1 MVDTPNR
8 GFGLLVL
15 RGICAILFGVLAF
28 LLPGITLASL
38 VLLFGAYALVNGVLS
53 IVMAV
58 GAPKGSPGRATTAI
72 LGVLGVATGI
82 LTFFYPGVTALS
94 LVLLIAWW
102 AILTGA
108 FEIAAAIRFR
118 RILKREWVLV
128 VSGLLSIL
136 FGILLIARPGAGA
149 LSLIWL
155 IGGYAIVFGVLLLT
169 SAFYLKNALSS
180 LRPAAGV
187 A

>member
-1 MVDTPNR
+1 M
-8 GFGLLVL
+8 
-15 RGICAILFGVLAF
+15 
-28 LLPGITLASL
+28 
-38 VLLFGAYALVNGVLS
+38 
-53 IVMAV
+53 
-58 GAPKGSPGRATTAI
+58 
-72 LGVLGVATGI
+72 
-82 LTFFYPGVTALS
+82 
-94 LVLLIAWW
+94 IAWW